1 MADIRSLERDEQKL
15 IPIDYNHF
23 FTDYLNA
30 FNQALDGDLD
40 TDLIRGFFTDT
51 FLASGADQVKTVKN
65 NLWFGFLLRR
75 SYSFYRK
82 IGTRRLHLLGTN
94 STAIDSRHDMVRVTY
109 RADYVHPFSRQ
120 PISLEFTVV
129 YMIQR
134 SMLYPRIFA
143 FVAGDEMQAY
153 RDAGLI

>member
-1 MADIRSLERDEQKL
+1 MTDIRSVSSEQQRM

-23 FTDYLNA
+23 FSDYLAA
-30 FNQALDGDLD
+30 FNQALDGHLD

-51 FLASGADQVKTVKN
+51 FLACGADQVKASKN
-65 NLWFGFLLRR
+65 NMWFAFLLRR

-82 IGTRRLHLLGTN
+82 IGTRRLQLLSTE

-120 PISLEFTVV
+120 PISLEFTVI
-129 YMIQR
+129 YMVQK
-134 SMLYPRIFA
+134 SMLYPKIFA
-143 FVAGDEMQAY
+143 FVASDEMQAY